1 MLIDRSE
8 LHKGRPEKSLTEGLT
23 KSGGRGQGGRIAVR
37 FRGGGAKRLYRK
49 IDFKRRKFMT
59 ATVER
64 LEYDPNRTAFI
75 ALVTYEDGEKA
86 YIIAPQRLKAGDTIV
101 AGDKTDVKPGNAMPL
116 RSIPVGT
123 IIHCVEM
130 KPGKGAQ
137 LARSAGAYAQL
148 VGRDAGYAQIRLGS
162 GELRMVLDGCM
173 ATVGAVSNADHMN
186 QNLGKA
192 GRVRHMGF
200 RPHVRGVAM
209 NPVDTRTVVVKAGP
223 PVVVPPS
230 LRGARTPRAPGPART
245 SRRTSTS
252 SVPATLRRL
261 AKDGPAPPGKA
272 RSSTGI
278 CSRRPTPFRR
288 RAART

>member
-1 MLIDRSE
+1 MALKTYNPTSPGRRALVLIDRSE

-23 KSGGRGQGGRIAVR
+23 KSGGRGAGGRIAVR
-37 FRGGGAKRLYRK
+37 FRGGGAKTLYRK
-49 IDFKRRKFMT
+49 IDFKRRKFQS

-75 ALVTYEDGEKA
+75 ALITYEDGEKA
-86 YIIAPQRLKAGDTIV
+86 YIIAPQRLKAGDTVV
-101 AGDKTDVKPGNAMPL
+101 AGEKTDVKPGNA
-116 RSIPVGT
+116 
-123 IIHCVEM
+123 IHNIEM

-173 ATVGAVSNADHMN
+173 ATVGAVSNPDHMN

-192 GRVRHMGF
+192 GRKRHMGF

-209 NPVDTRTVVVKAGP
+209 NPIDHPHGGGEGRTSGGRTPVTPWGKDTKGTRTRKNKATDKFIIRSRHVK
-223 PVVVPPS
+223 
-230 LRGARTPRAPGPART
+230 
-245 SRRTSTS
+245 
-252 SVPATLRRL
+252 
-261 AKDGPAPPGKA
+261 KA
-272 RSSTGI
+272 R
-278 CSRRPTPFRR
+278 
-288 RAART
+288 